1 MGSFDLGRSESV
13 ALNRSDTHKGGAM
26 SRLIAI
32 VMVFVLAVGLLGAPA
47 ALAQASKDKP
57 TKTEAKPAGQKAEPI
72 DINTASAEELQKL
85 KGIGDAYS
93 KKIIANRPYKGK
105 DELVSKNVI
114 PEATYNGIKGQIIA
128 KQPAAK
134 K

>member
-1 MGSFDLGRSESV
+1 
-13 ALNRSDTHKGGAM
+13 M
-26 SRLIAI
+26 SRLIAL
-32 VMVFVLAVGLLGAPA
+32 VMVAVLAAGLLGAPGA
-47 ALAQASKDKP
+47 FAQASKDKP
-57 TKTEAKPAGQKAEPI
+57 AKTEAKPAEKKAELI
-72 DINTASAEELQKL
+72 DINTASADELQTL

-105 DELVSKNVI
+105 DELVSKHVI
-114 PEATYNGIKGQIIA
+114 PEATYSAIKGQIIA